1 MRTRCRPLII
11 LVSPWLATRTT
22 QSALIHFESSLFVID
37 GAVIP
42 VNRMCKSVWTMTLD
56 LLTVDSNIVWTSTVA
71 RPVRSRL
78 TGSDI
83 HTALRRPTNSGELR
97 FCRGWYRRNDQ
108 TRTALA
114 ARRKQCQAW
123 SHDSAWVD
131 LMWVYFVGVARSI
144 EVDGPHESCKSSL
157 RQVMCQMRLER

>member
-1 MRTRCRPLII
+1 MSTSYHFSLPVVGDPNDAKRLDSFRVVTFRDRWRCHSCQPNVQIRLDYDLGSIDSRFEYRLDI
-11 LVSPWLATRTT
+11 DSSASSP
-22 QSALIHFESSLFVID
+22 V
-37 GAVIP
+37 
-42 VNRMCKSVWTMTLD
+42 TLD
-56 LLTVDSNIVWTSTVA
+56 
-71 RPVRSRL
+71 
-78 TGSDI
+78 GSDI